1 MFDNG
6 IYNIIGQ
13 LIGIRDDQNAFAGI
27 ILEIIRCDRFPIDR
41 THIQDYRSSVGSV
54 RSSSCITQMDLVAA
68 FEMRDDKITGVICQI
83 RLEVGVSRVLIV
95 IGGKVCLSVV

>member
-13 LIGIRDDQNAFAGI
+13 LIGIRDDQYAFAGI
-27 ILEIIRCDRFPIDR
+27 ILEIVRCDRFPVDR
-41 THIQDYRSSVGSV
+41 TYIQDNRSAVGSV
-54 RSSSCITQMDLVAA
+54 LSSAGITKVDLVAA